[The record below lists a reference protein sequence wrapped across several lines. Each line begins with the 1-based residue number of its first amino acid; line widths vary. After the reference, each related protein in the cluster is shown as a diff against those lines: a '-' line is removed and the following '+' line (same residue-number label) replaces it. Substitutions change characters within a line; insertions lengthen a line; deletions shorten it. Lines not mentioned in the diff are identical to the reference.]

1 MKSAKVLILMLMGYV
16 LYYLVPLNARAL
28 WQPDETRYA
37 EISREMLASGDWIVP
52 HFFGLRYFEKPI
64 AGYWINNIGQ
74 WLFGH
79 NNFAVRFGSVLSVT
93 LSALLIA
100 WLAWRMWGDKRTA
113 LLAPV
118 IYLTSFLVYG
128 IGTYAVLDPMVALW
142 LTAAMC
148 LFWMATQATTNGKK
162 ILRYALLG
170 VACGFGVMTKG
181 FLALAVPVV
190 AALPWI
196 IFTRRWKDVLTF
208 GGLAVL
214 TATLTVLPWGL
225 AIAQREPDFWHYFFW
240 VEHIQRFA
248 NEDAQHKAPF
258 WYYIPLFL
266 VGCLPWLGLM
276 PGALR
281 SGWKKRHEHPALFY
295 LLCWTLM
302 PLLFFSIAKGKLPTY
317 ILPCFA
323 PLALLTARYGLH
335 ACGAAVYRINARIN
349 MAFGILAA
357 LFVLLVLAPWGIA
370 SRPLFAPFEIL
381 TLGFGLLIFLLWA
394 AFGYLSYRA
403 PQRRWT
409 LAALCPLGMALLI
422 SHAIPESIID
432 TKQPEHFIKTIRA
445 PLMNSKYILANSPGI
460 AASVAWELE
469 RSDIS
474 FYDRAGEVKYG
485 LQYPDA
491 AGRFIREADFPGWL
505 KVFNHNGDVAL
516 ILLLSE
522 NENLD
527 FKTLPKP
534 DYMLMEG
541 RLTLLCYKQKK

>member
-1 MKSAKVLILMLMGYV
+1 MKSAKVFLLMLTGYV

-52 HFFGLRYFEKPI
+52 HFFGLRYFEKPV

-118 IYLTSFLVYG
+118 IYLTTFLVYG
-128 IGTYAVLDPMVALW
+128 VGTYAVLDPMVTLW

-162 ILRYALLG
+162 ILSYALLG

-181 FLALAVPVV
+181 FLALAVPVI

-196 IFTRRWKDVLTF
+196 IFARRWKDILIF
-208 GGLAVL
+208 GGLAIV
-214 TATLTVLPWGL
+214 TATLTVLPWGI

-258 WYYIPLFL
+258 WYYLPLFL
-266 VGCLPWLGLM
+266 VGCLPWLGLL
-276 PGALR
+276 PGALH
-281 SGWKKRHEHPALFY
+281 SGWKNRHDHPALFY

-323 PLALLTARYGLH
+323 PLALLTARYGLYF
-335 ACGAAVYRINARIN
+335 CSTAVYRINARIN
-349 MAFGILAA
+349 MAFGIIAA
-357 LFVLLVLAPWGIA
+357 LFIFLVLAPWSIA
-370 SRPLFAPFEIL
+370 SRPLFAPFEIF
-381 TLGFGLLIFLLWA
+381 TLGFGFLIFLLWA
-394 AFGYLSYRA
+394 AFGYLSYRE
-403 PQRRWT
+403 PERRWT

-422 SHAIPESIID
+422 SQAIPESVVD
-432 TKQPEHFIKTIRA
+432 TKQPGHFIKTIRA
-445 PLMNSKYILANSPGI
+445 PLTGSKYILANSPGI

-469 RSDIS
+469 RTDIS
-474 FYDRAGEVKYG
+474 FYDRAGEMKYG

-505 KVFNHNGDVAL
+505 KAFNHNGDVAL

-522 NENLD
+522 NESLD
-527 FKTLPKP
+527 FKVLPKP
-534 DYMLMEG
+534 DYMIMEG

>member
-1 MKSAKVLILMLMGYV
+1 MKSTKALIIILMGYV
-16 LYYLVPLNARAL
+16 LYYLIPLNTRAL

-79 NNFAVRFGSVLSVT
+79 NNFAVRFGSVLSIT

-100 WLAWRMWGDKRTA
+100 WLAWRMWSDKRTM

-128 IGTYAVLDPMVALW
+128 VGTYAVLDPIVTMW

-148 LFWMATQATTNGKK
+148 LFWMATQATSNEKK
-162 ILRYALLG
+162 ILSYALLG
-170 VACGFGVMTKG
+170 VVCGFGVMTKG
-181 FLALAVPVV
+181 FLALAIPVI

-196 IFTRRWKDVLTF
+196 IFVRQWKDILTF
-208 GGLAVL
+208 GGLSIV
-214 TATLTVLPWGL
+214 TATLTVLPWGI

-266 VGCLPWLGLM
+266 TGFLPWVGLL
-276 PGALR
+276 PGAIQ
-281 SGWKKRHEHPALFY
+281 SGWKNRHEQPALFY

-323 PLALLTARYGLH
+323 PLALLTARYGLY
-335 ACGAAVYRINARIN
+335 ACSTTVYIINARIN
-349 MAFGILAA
+349 MAFGILTA
-357 LFVLLVLAPWGIA
+357 LFVLLILAPWSIA
-370 SRPLFAPFEIL
+370 SNPLFASFEIFSL
-381 TLGFGLLIFLLWA
+381 SFGLLIFLLWA
-394 AFGYLSYRA
+394 AFGYLSSRE
-403 PQRRWT
+403 PKRLWT

-422 SHAIPESIID
+422 SQAIPESIID
-432 TKQPEHFIKTIRA
+432 TKQPQHFINTVRTS
-445 PLMNSKYILANSPGI
+445 LLSSKYILTNNPGI

-469 RSDIS
+469 RTNIS
-474 FYDRAGEVKYG
+474 FYDQAGEMKYG
-485 LQYPDA
+485 LQYPEA
-491 AGRFIREADFPGWL
+491 AGRFIRGDDFPGWL
-505 KVFNHNGDVAL
+505 KEFNHNGDVAL

-527 FKTLPKP
+527 FKALPKP

-541 RLTLLCYKQKK
+541 RLTLLCYKKKK